1 MVVSDGYSIEEY
13 AKQNMIVIVL
23 PQTSKTCVCTVNP
36 VQDRKESLSDTEQ
49 TLILN
54 VVKSIYQGLYK

>member
-13 AKQNMIVIVL
+13 TKQNKIVIML
-23 PQTSKTCVCTVNP
+23 PQTIRTCVSTVEP
-36 VQDRKESLSDTEQ
+36 IQDRKESLSDIEQ
-49 TLILN
+49 TIILN